1 MLQKKMLKLKQMEE
15 NNDRER
21 RQLEWD
27 IETQEKNLVVQ
38 EKNLKIQKDFI
49 QKIIKLKEVK
59 DKKRK
64 NLGQRNKMDLQ
75 VKMLK

>member
-38 EKNLKIQKDFI
+38 EKNLKIQRDFI
-49 QKIIKLKEVK
+49 QKIKVKEVK

-64 NLGQRNKMDLQ
+64 NLGQSNKMDFQ
-75 VKMLK
+75 VEMLN

>member
-1 MLQKKMLKLKQMEE
+1 MIQKKMLKLKQMEE

-49 QKIIKLKEVK
+49 QKIKVREVK

-64 NLGQRNKMDLQ
+64 NLGQSNRRDLQ

>member
-38 EKNLKIQKDFI
+38 EKNLKIQRDFI
-49 QKIIKLKEVK
+49 QKIKVKEVK
-59 DKKRK
+59 DKKKK
-64 NLGQRNKMDLQ
+64 NLEQTNKMDFQ
-75 VKMLK
+75 VEMLK

>member
-38 EKNLKIQKDFI
+38 EKNLNLQRDFI
-49 QKIIKLKEVK
+49 QKIKVKEVK
-59 DKKRK
+59 DKKKK
-64 NLGQRNKMDLQ
+64 NLEQTNKMDFQ
-75 VKMLK
+75 VEMLK

>member
-38 EKNLKIQKDFI
+38 EKNLKIQRDFI
-49 QKIIKLKEVK
+49 QKIKVKEVK

-64 NLGQRNKMDLQ
+64 NLGQTNKMDLQ

>member
-38 EKNLKIQKDFI
+38 EKNLKIQRDFI
-49 QKIIKLKEVK
+49 QKIKVREVK

-64 NLGQRNKMDLQ
+64 NLGQSNKMDFQ
-75 VKMLK
+75 VEMLN

>member
-38 EKNLKIQKDFI
+38 EKNLNLQRDFI
-49 QKIIKLKEVK
+49 QKIKVREVK

>member
-38 EKNLKIQKDFI
+38 EKNLNLQRDFI
-49 QKIIKLKEVK
+49 QKIKAREVK

>member
-38 EKNLKIQKDFI
+38 EKNLKIQRDFI
-49 QKIIKLKEVK
+49 HKIRVKEVE

-64 NLGQRNKMDLQ
+64 NLGQSNKMDLQ
-75 VKMLK
+75 VEMLK